1 MCIRDRFGPGSV
13 IDVMCSDGK
22 IYKGEICSLPM
33 YDKKNEIVRGLIEN
47 IPTKPEPWP
56 GIQTK

>member
-1 MCIRDRFGPGSV
+1 MK
-13 IDVMCSDGK
+13 CSDGK

-33 YDKKNEIVRGLIEN
+33 YDEKNEIVRGLIEN

>member
-1 MCIRDRFGPGSV
+1 MKAILALA
-13 IDVMCSDGK
+13 DGK

-47 IPTKPEPWP
+47 IPTNPEPWP